1 MGKALMVCGTTS
13 DAGKSLLVTGLCR
26 YFARKGVRVAPFKA
40 QNMALN
46 AFVTPL
52 GGEIGLAQALQA
64 EACGLEPD
72 LRFNPVLLKPQGEGI
87 SQVILMGRAAATLG
101 ARNYHLDYCETAW
114 KVARDAL
121 HSLLEE
127 YELVILEGA
136 GSPAEMNIYDHDITN
151 LRAAREAGASVILVG
166 DIERGGVLASLVG
179 TIEVLPPEDR
189 HLISALAV
197 NKFRG
202 DPTLFEEGGT
212 FLQDRTGLPFLG
224 VIPFAEDLRIPAED
238 SLGLKSFGAGP
249 IRVVVVALPHTANFS
264 DFDALA
270 EEGCRVHFARNV
282 SDLEGADC
290 IVLPGTKSTLDDLAW
305 LKGQGFVPE
314 IKTAVADGVPVW
326 GICGGYQMLGE
337 RILDPEGFEVR
348 GEAEGL
354 GLLPV
359 TTLFQGEKI
368 VFPARARVSATAE
381 GFFREL
387 RGKVIE
393 GYEIHA
399 GQTEGK
405 KTDALLSLEERG
417 GRQCRVS
424 DGFQAASGT
433 VFGCY
438 LHGLCDDPL
447 FRRALVNWLRER
459 KNLPPLSQ
467 RALSGRQMR
476 LEQYDRWADHMVRS
490 LDMKRVEELVDEGL
504 DYSEKTRRKRNDQ
517 RSSF

>member
-1 MGKALMVCGTTS
+1 MVCGTTS

-26 YFARKGVRVAPFKA
+26 HFARKGVRVAPFKA

-46 AFVTPL
+46 AYVTPY

-72 LRFNPVLLKPQGEGI
+72 LRFNPVLLKPQGNSQ

-114 KVARDAL
+114 KTAREAL
-121 HSLLEE
+121 HSLMGE
-127 YELVILEGA
+127 YDLVIMEGA
-136 GSPAEMNIYDHDITN
+136 GSPAEMNIYSHDITN
-151 LRAAREAGASVILVG
+151 LRAAKEAGAPVLLVG

-179 TIEVLPPEDR
+179 TIEVLPREDR
-189 HLISALAV
+189 HLIRALAV

-212 FLQDRTGLPFLG
+212 FLKERTGLPFLG
-224 VIPFAEDLRIPAED
+224 VIPFAEGLRIPAED
-238 SLGLKSFGAGP
+238 SLGLKSFGSGP
-249 IRVVVVALPHTANFS
+249 LRIVVVALPHTSNFS

-270 EEGCRVHFARNV
+270 EDGCRVHFAR
-282 SDLEGADC
+282 SSTELEGADC
-290 IVLPGTKSTLDDLAW
+290 VVLPGTKSTLEDLAW
-305 LKGQGFVPE
+305 LKAQGFDRE
-314 IKTAVADGVPVW
+314 IVRAAGTGVPVW

-337 RILDPEGFEVR
+337 RILDPHGFEVQ

-359 TTLFQGEKI
+359 TTLFEGEKI
-368 VFPARARVSATAE
+368 VHPARARVSEAAA
-381 GFFREL
+381 GPFRDL
-387 RGKVIE
+387 TGRCIE

-399 GQTEGK
+399 GRTTGSGRS
-405 KTDALLSLEERG
+405 LLALEERAG
-417 GRQCRVS
+417 LSCDIP
-424 DGFQAASGT
+424 DGFQSGSGT

-459 KNLPPLSQ
+459 KGLPSLTGP
-467 RALSGRQMR
+467 ALSGREIR
-476 LEQYDRWADHMVRS
+476 SEQYDRWADHLAAS
-490 LDMKRVEELVDEGL
+490 LDMERIEQLIDEGL
-504 DYSEKTRRKRNDQ
+504 VKPGKV
-517 RSSF
+517 